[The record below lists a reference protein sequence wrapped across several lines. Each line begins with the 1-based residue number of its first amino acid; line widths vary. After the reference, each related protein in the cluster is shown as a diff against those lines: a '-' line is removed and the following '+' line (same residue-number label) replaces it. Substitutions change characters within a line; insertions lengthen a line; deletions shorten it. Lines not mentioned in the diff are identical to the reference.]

1 MSENDILLED
11 EKEAEGNGAPAKGIP
26 KAVWFIGG
34 GLLVIILAVVAAWY
48 FYGSRLF
55 GGGDPIAEIT
65 PGDALFY
72 MSFDFLKL
80 QTEEVAD
87 IFQVFQEMSD
97 EDAMSMTESLD
108 EYMGEEFSMSF
119 SEDVMPWVGQ
129 YAAFTVLD
137 VDFDNEEYE
146 YMFVVEARNK
156 GEADNFISTFVEK
169 LDQEQGMQFT
179 AEEKEGIM
187 LYTHEVEYG
196 DDMFI
201 ARDGSYIYF
210 ANTEDSIFN
219 STELKREDS
228 LASSEVYINTLA
240 KLPDNRMAVLY
251 LGENFYQTLLDAM
264 AEDLYYSGIGNL
276 ENLSTGSI
284 GMSAS
289 AQEAGLQFDFAVVYD
304 EENLSDYQ
312 KELMAFE
319 YLAPETDKLVP
330 EDTFLYF
337 AMNRSELTGR
347 TSLED
352 NPFYTEDMEEAFE
365 LLERDLGISLEEL
378 IGMFDGEFA
387 FALAPALDG
396 VLAELGEINMGFT
409 LFASTSE
416 EAEFTSWFGDLL
428 DIFAEDM
435 YVELDTQSTTIGDY
449 ELEELIV
456 DAYDERVSLL
466 YYGAS
471 NGYIIIGSSEDMLE
485 DGLSGETSLAD
496 NETYQNTWNA
506 FSSSSIPYM
515 YVDVLEIIDFI
526 KDNTDPYTTEDIN
539 ESALK
544 KMPVVAAAIN
554 QPSEYT
560 YSTTLIFF
568 IETGE

>member
-1 MSENDILLED
+1 
-11 EKEAEGNGAPAKGIP
+11 
-26 KAVWFIGG
+26 
-34 GLLVIILAVVAAWY
+34 
-48 FYGSRLF
+48 
-55 GGGDPIAEIT
+55 
-65 PGDALFY
+65 
-72 MSFDFLKL
+72 
-80 QTEEVAD
+80 
-87 IFQVFQEMSD
+87 
-97 EDAMSMTESLD
+97 
-108 EYMGEEFSMSF
+108 
-119 SEDVMPWVGQ
+119 
-129 YAAFTVLD
+129 
-137 VDFDNEEYE
+137 
-146 YMFVVEARNK
+146 
-156 GEADNFISTFVEK
+156 
-169 LDQEQGMQFT
+169 
-179 AEEKEGIM
+179 
-187 LYTHEVEYG
+187 
-196 DDMFI
+196 
-201 ARDGSYIYF
+201 
-210 ANTEDSIFN
+210 
-219 STELKREDS
+219 
-228 LASSEVYINTLA
+228 
-240 KLPDNRMAVLY
+240 
-251 LGENFYQTLLDAM
+251 
-264 AEDLYYSGIGNL
+264 
-276 ENLSTGSI
+276 
-284 GMSAS
+284 
-289 AQEAGLQFDFAVVYD
+289 
-304 EENLSDYQ
+304 
-312 KELMAFE
+312 MAFE

-365 LLERDLGISLEEL
+365 LLERDLGLSLEEL

-387 FALAPALDG
+387 FALAPAWDG

-416 EAEFTSWFGDLL
+416 EAKFTSWFGDLL

-435 YVELDTQSTTIGDY
+435 YVELDTKSTTFGDY

-554 QPSEYT
+554 QPSENT